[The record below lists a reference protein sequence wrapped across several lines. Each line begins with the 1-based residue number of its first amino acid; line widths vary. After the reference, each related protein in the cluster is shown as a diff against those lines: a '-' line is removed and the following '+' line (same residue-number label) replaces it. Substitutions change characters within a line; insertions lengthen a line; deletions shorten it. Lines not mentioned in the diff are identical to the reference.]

1 MSTNLDY
8 QFVLEWDE
16 FPDSFLEKW
25 EDELA
30 RTDMEDN
37 GVVCDINFDYEP
49 YCPGRYDG
57 HPDNMYPASG
67 PDLDINSIVIR
78 IYPQRAATIHG
89 QRHYASPAGPLTVS
103 TEHLRPFEDKFLET
117 AHQFA
122 LDWLDINEEKLVS
135 YLLAWAA
142 TQGDD
147 EIDSI
152 LLYSTTTK
160 EGLGTEARRALAGLA
175 GEEK

>member
-8 QFVLEWDE
+8 EFILCWDE
-16 FPDSFLEKW
+16 FPDSFLDKW

-30 RTDMEDN
+30 RTDAEDN
-37 GVVCDINFDYEP
+37 GVVCDINLDYEP
-49 YCPGRYDG
+49 YCPGLYDG

-67 PDLDINSIVIR
+67 PDLDINSIVLGV
-78 IYPQRAATIHG
+78 YPQRAQRAATHPLGKIPR
-89 QRHYASPAGPLTVS
+89 QYLDPAGRLTVS
-103 TEHLRPFEDKFLET
+103 TDHLRPFDDKFLET
-117 AHQFA
+117 AHQYT

-142 TQGDD
+142 TQSDD

-152 LLYSTTTK
+152 FSSMDEERYS
-160 EGLGTEARRALAGLA
+160 
-175 GEEK
+175 

>member
-8 QFVLEWDE
+8 EFILDWDE
-16 FPDSFLEKW
+16 FPDSFLDKW

-30 RTDMEDN
+30 QTDMEDN

-78 IYPQRAATIHG
+78 VYPQRAQRAATHPLG
-89 QRHYASPAGPLTVS
+89 KNFPRQYLDPAGRLTVS
-103 TEHLRPFEDKFLET
+103 TDHLRPFDDKFLET
-117 AHQFA
+117 AHQYT

-142 TQGDD
+142 TQNDD

-152 LLYSTTTK
+152 ILDNYK
-160 EGLGTEARRALAGLA
+160 E
-175 GEEK
+175 K

>member
-8 QFVLEWDE
+8 EFIIPWSE

-25 EDELA
+25 EREIFL
-30 RTDMEDN
+30 TDTEDD
-37 GVVCDINFDYEP
+37 GVVCDINFDFTP

-67 PDLDINSIVIR
+67 PDLDINSICVTV
-78 IYPQRAATIHG
+78 YPQRAATVRGERQYLTPHD
-89 QRHYASPAGPLTVS
+89 YLTVA
-103 TEHLRPFEDKFLET
+103 TDHLRPFDDKFLET

-122 LDWLDINEEKLVS
+122 MDWLDLNEERVDSHLM
-135 YLLAWAA
+135 AWAA
-142 TQGDD
+142 TQKVEN

-152 LLYSTTTK
+152 F
-160 EGLGTEARRALAGLA
+160 TEMAA
-175 GEEK
+175 GEEYI

>member
-1 MSTNLDY
+1 MSTNLNY
-8 QFVLEWDE
+8 EFVLDWDE
-16 FPDSFLEKW
+16 FPHSLILKFPFDFVMADIEQ
-25 EDELA
+25 
-30 RTDMEDN
+30 

-67 PDLDINSIVIR
+67 PDLDINSIVIT
-78 IYPQRAATIHG
+78 INPSSTAVAT
-89 QRHYASPAGPLTVS
+89 
-103 TEHLRPFEDKFLET
+103 EFLRPFDDKFLET
-117 AHQFA
+117 ARQFA

-142 TQGDD
+142 TQNDD

-152 LLYSTTTK
+152 LSSLSE
-160 EGLGTEARRALAGLA
+160 EGCS
-175 GEEK
+175 